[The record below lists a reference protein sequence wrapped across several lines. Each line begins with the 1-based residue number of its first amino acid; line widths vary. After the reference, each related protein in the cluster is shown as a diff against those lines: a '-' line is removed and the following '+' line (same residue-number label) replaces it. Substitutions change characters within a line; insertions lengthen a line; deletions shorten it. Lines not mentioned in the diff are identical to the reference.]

1 MVSSFAIR
9 TAARFPDENFT
20 VSSYLPS
27 YGHNSVVR
35 GCLCRM
41 RWDSVPA
48 SENTARTLIALG
60 GVLVHPMEAEG
71 RAPGC
76 GVDFRRPA
84 KFHWWQMIGER
95 DARIQE

>member
-60 GVLVHPMEAEG
+60 GLLVHPIEPKAV
-71 RAPGC
+71 P
-76 GVDFRRPA
+76 
-84 KFHWWQMIGER
+84 R
-95 DARIQE
+95 DAGSISDARQSFIGGR